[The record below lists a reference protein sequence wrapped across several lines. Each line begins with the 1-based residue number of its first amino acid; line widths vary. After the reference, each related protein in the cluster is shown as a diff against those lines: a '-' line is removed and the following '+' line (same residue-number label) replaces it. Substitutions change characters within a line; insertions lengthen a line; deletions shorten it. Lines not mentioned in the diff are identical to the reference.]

1 MRLELGTEIE
11 CGGEKFGELAD
22 VVIDP
27 LSRQVTHIVV
37 RPRQEAARLAPIG
50 LIRPH
55 GERGLSLICS
65 PEEAK
70 KLDAVQDFAY
80 LRVGELP
87 VDDPD
92 WDVGIER
99 VLALPYYET
108 GEPLGYAPE
117 EGIGIAYDRV
127 PKGEVEIRRSS
138 EVIASDGSLVGHV
151 DGLLVDDD
159 QHVTHV
165 VLERGHLWRR
175 RDVTI
180 PLGAVAKVETDTV
193 TLSLTKSE
201 LEQLPAVP
209 VRRWLR

>member
-1 MRLELGTEIE
+1 MRLELGTEIQ
-11 CGGEKFGELAD
+11 CGGEVFGELAD

-37 RPRQEAARLAPIG
+37 RGKQDTARLAPIA
-50 LIRPH
+50 IVKPE
-55 GERGLSLICS
+55 GERGLRLTCS
-65 PEEAK
+65 PDEAR
-70 KLDAVQDFAY
+70 KLESVQDFAY

-108 GEPLGYAPE
+108 GEPMGYTVD

-138 EVIASDGSLVGHV
+138 EVISADGSLVGHV
-151 DGLLVDDD
+151 DGLLVDEE

-180 PLGAVAKVETDTV
+180 PLGAVAKVEMDTV
-193 TLSLTKSE
+193 TLSLSKSE
-201 LEQLPAVP
+201 IEDLPAVP